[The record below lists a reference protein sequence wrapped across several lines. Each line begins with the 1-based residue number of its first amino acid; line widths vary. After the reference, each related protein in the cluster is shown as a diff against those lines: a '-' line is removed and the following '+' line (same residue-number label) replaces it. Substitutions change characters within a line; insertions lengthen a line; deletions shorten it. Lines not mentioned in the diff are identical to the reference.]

1 MIEDCRYE
9 PMKVRC
15 VSNFLSGFRAGN
27 AEPLRPPITT
37 VPLRNQVVRKN
48 AGSLKIFQFDSP
60 IRIATRKSSGQSKGI
75 SQLGQ
80 W

>member
-27 AEPLRPPITT
+27 AEPLRRPYTAE
-37 VPLRNQVVRKN
+37 PLRNRVVRKN
-48 AGSLKIFQFDSP
+48 SVSLKIFQFDPP
-60 IRIATRKSSGQSKGI
+60 IRIGTRK
-75 SQLGQ
+75 
-80 W
+80 